1 MRGVLGS
8 IFACEAN
15 GRGST
20 PLDLTNFASE
30 ATVDGQLAFNQ
41 MIRVGSTPTRRTN
54 FLDLVHSDDRR
65 GLKMIMV

>member
-1 MRGVLGS
+1 MGS

-54 FLDLVHSDDRR
+54 LCTFAEDV
-65 GLKMIMV
+65 GLKMIVV